1 MVIHAAFPSA
11 GAYAIAAIADRG
23 LSAYSSH
30 TVLFELIVPSDWSVN
45 KVLLTTMPLS
55 GD

>member
-1 MVIHAAFPSA
+1 MVIHAGFPSA

-30 TVLFELIVPSDWSVN
+30 TVLSELIVPSDWSVN